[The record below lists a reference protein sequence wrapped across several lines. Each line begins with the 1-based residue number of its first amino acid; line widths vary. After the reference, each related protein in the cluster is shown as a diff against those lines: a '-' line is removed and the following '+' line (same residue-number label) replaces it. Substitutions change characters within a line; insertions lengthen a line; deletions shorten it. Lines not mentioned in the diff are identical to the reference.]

1 MSVVPKKIR
10 RLLVKIKFL
19 TSFLILK
26 FFSIFEL
33 VWLKIL
39 RPPIGTEKWL
49 VLKELEYGG
58 YVTNIPRNI
67 VSNKDPRT
75 KEQILWGGMKG
86 GDRMSKLHHGC
97 AKIYAKYLRP
107 FIRRQKSVVLI
118 EIGVLRGTGVTIWSE
133 LFPRGR
139 IIGLDID
146 LNHIKQNM
154 DNLKKKGVFANNN
167 LELYEFDQFQDNQNL
182 LGRILKNDEIDICI
196 DDGVHLDEAIL
207 STIKSVRPYL
217 TEDFIYFI
225 EDNSAIHETIKRIY
239 SDFRVENF
247 GKITVI
253 SSKKYYYEQRGIT
266 MSHDNVLRVGM
277 ASRRNLDKRSYKV
290 LMNASGDSREFAIV
304 PKNLQVIAKRLAAR
318 LQISTRPDYIV
329 GFAPGGIPIAVALA
343 YELNIPLVIAYKC
356 RLDLPDE
363 ITWSEPHCL
372 FNTFYFY
379 GTYSGMS
386 VILVDDEV
394 DNGHTFCNAIR
405 ELRAHGVQVLD
416 VACVVEV
423 LHDGYSMGR
432 TKLLD
437 LNLHLKSLLR
447 LEVDKYAK

>member
-118 EIGVLRGTGVTIWSE
+118 EIGVLRGTGVAIWSE

-253 SSKKYYYEQRGIT
+253 SSKKYYYE
-266 MSHDNVLRVGM
+266 
-277 ASRRNLDKRSYKV
+277 
-290 LMNASGDSREFAIV
+290 
-304 PKNLQVIAKRLAAR
+304 
-318 LQISTRPDYIV
+318 
-329 GFAPGGIPIAVALA
+329 
-343 YELNIPLVIAYKC
+343 
-356 RLDLPDE
+356 
-363 ITWSEPHCL
+363 
-372 FNTFYFY
+372 
-379 GTYSGMS
+379 
-386 VILVDDEV
+386 
-394 DNGHTFCNAIR
+394 
-405 ELRAHGVQVLD
+405 
-416 VACVVEV
+416 
-423 LHDGYSMGR
+423 
-432 TKLLD
+432 
-437 LNLHLKSLLR
+437 
-447 LEVDKYAK
+447 